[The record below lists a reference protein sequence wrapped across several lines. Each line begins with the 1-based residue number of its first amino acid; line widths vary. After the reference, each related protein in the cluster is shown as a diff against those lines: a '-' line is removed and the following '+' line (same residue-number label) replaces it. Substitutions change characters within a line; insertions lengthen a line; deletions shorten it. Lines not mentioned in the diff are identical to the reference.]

1 MRRMYIIV
9 ALAAMVAVA
18 CEKDQLP
25 QDRPIDDSSEVN
37 PDNNGNENGN
47 ENGGEPV
54 WMYDEFMG
62 YDLPE
67 GRRQEMDA
75 LLCMIDS
82 QEGEINDELFE
93 ELLVSRVMTFSE
105 QYLTHES
112 NNSEGTFWTSSYDW
126 CGGEYRGTL
135 MMMEDGTCYD
145 HSHEGCAFIE
155 FDSFLHEKGYKGTY
169 YTTLWSYDAET
180 HTLNTVY
187 SPDYYNIEMS
197 AEVLYFDGEEAILVG
212 HIAGV
217 AIVAMNNYNNYT
229 MGIAHEMELYRIKFT
244 DTRDTFFDGYA
255 SPEEYAALKEEFEAM
270 YPDYF

>member
-1 MRRMYIIV
+1 MKLINVIM

-62 YDLPE
+62 FDLPD

-75 LLCMIDS
+75 LLSMIDS
-82 QEGEINDELFE
+82 QEGEINDELFA

-105 QYLTHES
+105 QYLTD
-112 NNSEGTFWTSSYDW
+112 GTYWTSSDDW
-126 CGGEYRGTL
+126 VGIEFCGTL

-217 AIVAMNNYNNYT
+217 AVVGMNRYNNYT
-229 MGIAHEMELYRIKFT
+229 MGIANEMELYRIKFT
-244 DTRDTFFDGYA
+244 DSRDTFFDGYA
-255 SPEEYAALKEEFEAM
+255 SPEEYAALKEEFETM